1 VERGEGRKGE
11 TVGVI
16 KPMYNISLFGI
27 FTMNP
32 PCAMNISQYK
42 WEKIKQK
49 ITSAVRIWK
58 KRIPCTLLVGM

>member
-1 VERGEGRKGE
+1 MYDVRL
-11 TVGVI
+11 VG
-16 KPMYNISLFGI
+16 NG
-27 FTMNP
+27 TMNP